1 MYEDVAMAPFRI
13 ALAQVN
19 MCVGD
24 LAGNAERVRSRAHS
38 ALLAGADLVAFPEM
52 MITGYP
58 PEDLVLRKSFAQASQ
73 AALDALAADLVAE
86 GCGGLPVVV
95 GYLAHDE
102 GARNAAA
109 LLYRG
114 TVIARYYKHH
124 LPNYGVFDEA
134 RYFRS
139 GTALPVISIAGI
151 DVAITICEDLWVDG
165 GPFAVAGQAGVDLVV
180 CINGSPYE
188 RNKDDVRLPLLR
200 RRSAEAGATV
210 AYVNTVGAQDELVFD
225 GDSMIVAPTGELL
238 ARAQQF
244 EERLLLVDL
253 TIHPGQSRRDGPI
266 GPMTVSRVTLAVD
279 ADAPRRK
286 SHRPALDPV
295 PHFQPMPDPAEVWG
309 ALVLG
314 LRDYT
319 EKNRFASVVLGL
331 SGGIDSALVAAL
343 AADAI
348 GADRVYGVSM
358 PSRYSSEHSRG
369 DAAELAD
376 RLGCHFETIAIET
389 MVAGYLDAVK
399 LTGLAEE
406 NLQARV
412 RGTLLMGLSNEHGHL
427 VLAPG
432 NKSEIS
438 VGYSTLY
445 GDSVGGFAPIK
456 DVPKTLVWELARWRN
471 TVAAERGEVEP
482 IPKNSIAKPPS
493 AELRPGQ
500 QDSDSLPD
508 YEVLDAIL
516 ADYIDRDLGHHELV
530 ERGHDP
536 ETVAAV
542 LQLVDRAEYKRR
554 QFAPGTKISLKSFGR
569 DRRLPITSRW
579 RETVES

>member
-1 MYEDVAMAPFRI
+1 MDEDGVMAPFRI

-24 LAGNAERVRSRAHS
+24 LAGNAQRVRAWTRA
-38 ALLAGADLVAFPEM
+38 ARLGGADLVAFPEM

-73 AALDALAADLVAE
+73 AALDALAADLVAD

-109 LLYRG
+109 LMYQG
-114 TVIARYYKHH
+114 TVVARYYKHH

-139 GTALPVISIAGI
+139 GTTLPVITIAGI

-188 RNKDDVRLPLLR
+188 RNKDDVRLPLVR

-225 GDSMIVAPTGELL
+225 GDSMIVTPTGELL

-253 TIHPGQSRRDGPI
+253 VIEPGQPRRDGPI
-266 GPMTVSRVTLAVD
+266 GPMTVNRERLSGDDEAAVG
-279 ADAPRRK
+279 RR
-286 SHRPALDPV
+286 PDLPPV
-295 PHFQPMPDPAEVWG
+295 PHFRPMPDLVEVWG

-314 LRDYT
+314 LRDYV
-319 EKNRFASVVLGL
+319 EKNRFESVILGL
-331 SGGIDSALVAAL
+331 SGGIDSALVAVL
-343 AADAI
+343 AADAL
-348 GADRVYGVSM
+348 GADRVFGLSM
-358 PSRYSSEHSRG
+358 PSKYSSAHSRD
-369 DAAELAD
+369 DAADLAE
-376 RLGCHFETIAIET
+376 RIGCHLDTVPIEA
-389 MVAGYLDAVK
+389 MVAAYLDAVK

-427 VLAPG
+427 VLATG

-456 DVPKTLVWELARWRN
+456 DVPKTLVWKLARWRN
-471 TVAAERGEVEP
+471 SVAAERGEVEP
-482 IPKNSIAKPPS
+482 IPENSIAKPPS

-516 ADYIDRDLGHHELV
+516 ADYIDRDLGHRELV
-530 ERGHDP
+530 ELGHDP
-536 ETVAAV
+536 ETVATV